1 MTDKRGFDFWS
12 PNTPSRTAKRFKNTD
27 DIIRRKDFGKSEVF
41 SPRAW
46 EVLISGDVQAER
58 REG

>member
-1 MTDKRGFDFWS
+1 MVPKH
-12 PNTPSRTAKRFKNTD
+12 PLCTAKRFKNTD

-46 EVLISGDVQAER
+46 EVLISGAVQAER